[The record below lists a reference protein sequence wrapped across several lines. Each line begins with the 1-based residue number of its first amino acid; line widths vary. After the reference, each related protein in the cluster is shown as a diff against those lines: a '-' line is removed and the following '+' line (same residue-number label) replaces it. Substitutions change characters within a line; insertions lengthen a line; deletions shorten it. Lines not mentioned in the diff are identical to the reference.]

1 MARLPSSC
9 LKAIVCAAL
18 AIVLFFPVVM
28 TAVPVAAQ
36 NTSEIPVGSRLAV
49 AVEYELVSEATDDQG
64 SQRIFY
70 SASGTVD
77 VFRKESPAALES
89 GSLELKG
96 LGSGTF
102 MIEQGP
108 DDVCEGA
115 SISGSYQA
123 FLWGE
128 LNNVAEWKEGG
139 IPEAGIVGGIQAF
152 PLPSGL
158 GDARSIDVERDYLKL
173 LEGGKEYEQK
183 VTYLC
188 RDGPAYPPR
197 EETLV
202 GQPAPFGMVG
212 PKDFRFSP
220 SGAIN
225 LEETIAEFPNGYIKV
240 KLTISPPALKYEIH
254 GTVKD
259 SGGKPIPNSKVV
271 MINYEDVKKR
281 QDFQANE
288 TKTLSEL
295 ELPFEQETT
304 TSDDEKAEFEFEVPS
319 PGEVLPVI
327 IVVSVLWYESEKAEF
342 AITTGPEENGRKVPV
357 YDIACIDN
365 TPGNTLCQQWK
376 PVSGGFEAEVEIVYG
391 AYPDQPLFRGTDHYS
406 GSFVRPEDAALVY
419 QNSYKAMK
427 YFESIQGT
435 VGMPLDPVIIDIGD
449 TASDECKDENG
460 NKDNAFFDYAAT
472 PTFGGLGT
480 YLERAQAKGGTV
492 TICEL
497 TSSRRQED
505 APMNREWHELGHYLQ
520 SDMYRDSDTLI
531 PGRGTNH
538 AGYLNPSTNDSLVE
552 GFASFVAMLIK
563 EHYEGSDMD
572 PVYPVGDA
580 RYQLEQDY
588 KVWGENV
595 ELFRNENETI
605 EAKYY
610 PERDSDEEFAVA
622 GILWDLHDR
631 GKEVH
636 VSYRAGVDSDLSDL
650 SVALSTVYPTPTD
663 QVALDGG
670 KIIGNIAARQ
680 PLSVADLYNAFRG
693 DVSKADLDMIFIS
706 HGAFADTATRDLVH
720 DASETIG
727 STGSGSEPVRPN
739 RMKFLPSIP
748 GSYIVA
754 DKDGTFVINIVHDEP
769 YGSYDFSYQ
778 VNMTAGVPAYFVMPP
793 SYYPSKAVFDQISTP
808 DGKVLAANA
817 LTIESDEYWKYIHSI
832 PAVGNIFRTIAVVE
846 TGAASPATTATPIPE
861 DNGSTPPAGDQG
873 STPPKSGCLIATAAF
888 GSELAPQ
895 VQFLRDFRDNRI
907 LQTSSGANFMA
918 AFNSWYYSFSPS
930 VAEYERGQP
939 WLQQTVRIAI
949 YPLLG
954 ILQLS
959 ETTYSAVPGEYG
971 SLSAGMV
978 ASSLIGAAYVTPF
991 ALLVRRVWKYELGLR
1006 LALMTV
1012 AVLAV
1017 SVVFSLA
1024 AANNA
1029 ALTVTTSLLV
1039 VSTLVLAAVYS
1050 ASALE
1055 KLAGRAAHMGARR
1068 RSQR

>member
-1 MARLPSSC
+1 MARLSSSC
-9 LKAIVCAAL
+9 LKAIVCAVL
-18 AIVLFFPVVM
+18 AIVLLFPVMM
-28 TAVPVAAQ
+28 TAAPAAAQ

-77 VFRKESPAALES
+77 VFQKESPTALES
-89 GSLELKG
+89 GSLELRG

-108 DDVCEGA
+108 FGDLNGPFGGCEGA
-115 SISGSYQA
+115 SVSGSYQA

-128 LNNVAEWKEGG
+128 LSNVAEWKEGG
-139 IPEAGIVGGIQAF
+139 IPEAGVMGGIQAF
-152 PLPSGL
+152 PMPSGL
-158 GDARSIDVERDYLKL
+158 DVRSIDVERDFLKL
-173 LEGGKEYEQK
+173 LEGSKEYERE

-188 RDGPAYPPR
+188 SDGPAYPPR
-197 EETLV
+197 EENLV

-225 LEETIAEFPNGYIKV
+225 LEETIAEFPTGYIKV
-240 KLTISPPALKYEIH
+240 KLAISPPALTYEIH

-259 SGGKPIPNSKVV
+259 AGGKPIPNSKVV

-281 QDFQANE
+281 QDFQANQ

-295 ELPFEQETT
+295 ELDFEQETT
-304 TSDDEKAEFEFEVPS
+304 TSDDEKAEF
-319 PGEVLPVI
+319 
-327 IVVSVLWYESEKAEF
+327 
-342 AITTGPEENGRKVPV
+342 AITVGPEENGRKVPV

-365 TPGNTLCQQWK
+365 RPGNTLCQQWK

-391 AYPDQPLFRGTDHYS
+391 ADPSQPLFRGAEHHQ
-406 GSFVRPEDAALVY
+406 GSFVRQDDAALIY

-435 VGMPLDPVIIDIGD
+435 VGMALDPVIIDIGD
-449 TASDECKDENG
+449 TASDLCKDENG
-460 NKDNAFFDYAAT
+460 NKDNAFFDDAAT

-480 YLERAQAKGGTV
+480 YLERAEAKGGTV
-492 TICEL
+492 TICEI
-497 TSSRRQED
+497 TSSRHQED

-520 SDMYRDSDTLI
+520 SDMYRNSDTTI

-538 AGYLNPSTNDSLVE
+538 AGYSNPSTNDSLVE

-563 EHYEGSDMD
+563 EHHEGSEMD
-572 PVYPVGDA
+572 PVYPVGDS
-580 RYQLEQDY
+580 RYYLEQDY

-595 ELFRNENETI
+595 ELLKHEDETI

-631 GKEVH
+631 GREVH
-636 VSYRAGVDSDLSDL
+636 VSHRAGINSDLSDW
-650 SVALSTVYPTPTD
+650 SVALSKVYPTPTD

-670 KIIGNIAARQ
+670 KIIGNIAARE

-693 DVSKADLDMIFIS
+693 DVSQADLDMIFVS
-706 HGAFADTATRDLVH
+706 HGAFADTAARDLVH

-727 STGSGSEPVRPN
+727 STGSVSEPARPN

-748 GSYIVA
+748 GSNIVA
-754 DKDGTFVINIVHDEP
+754 DKDGMFAINIVHDEP
-769 YGSYDFSYQ
+769 YGNYDFSYE
-778 VNMTAGVPAYFVMPP
+778 VNMTAGAPTYFIMPP
-793 SYYPSKAVFDQISTP
+793 SYYPSTAVFDQISP
-808 DGKVLAANA
+808 SDGKVLAPNV
-817 LTIESDEYWKYIHSI
+817 LTIDSDEYWKYIHST
-832 PAVGNIFRTIAVVE
+832 PALGNVFKTIAAVE
-846 TGAASPATTATPIPE
+846 TGAASPA
-861 DNGSTPPAGDQG
+861 GTPPIGDQ
-873 STPPKSGCLIATAAF
+873 SSPPQSGCLIATAAF

-918 AFNSWYYSFSPS
+918 AFNSWYYSFSP
-930 VAEYERGQP
+930 AIADYERGQP

-959 ETTYSAVPGEYG
+959 ETTYSALPGEYG
-971 SLSAGMV
+971 SLAAGMV
-978 ASSLIGAAYVTPF
+978 ASSLIGAAYVTPL
-991 ALLVRRVWKYELGLR
+991 ALLVRRVWKYELGPR
-1006 LALMTV
+1006 LAFAVV
-1012 AVLAV
+1012 AVLAA

-1029 ALTVTTSLLV
+1029 ALMVTTSLLV
-1039 VSTLVLAAVYS
+1039 VSTLVVAAAQS
-1050 ASALE
+1050 ANALTR
-1055 KLAGRAAHMGARR
+1055 LAGRRHRENHED
-1068 RSQR
+1068 SK

>member
-1 MARLPSSC
+1 MVSLSSTC
-9 LKAIVCAAL
+9 SKAIVCAAL
-18 AIVLFFPVVM
+18 AIALLFPSMM
-28 TAVPVAAQ
+28 TTVPVAAQ
-36 NTSEIPVGSRLAV
+36 NTSNIPVGSRLAV

-77 VFRKESPAALES
+77 VFQKESATALES
-89 GSLELKG
+89 GSLELRG

-115 SISGSYQA
+115 TVSGSYQA

-139 IPEAGIVGGIQAF
+139 IPEGGVMGGIQAF
-152 PLPSGL
+152 PMPSGL
-158 GDARSIDVERDYLKL
+158 GDVRSIDVERDFLKL
-173 LEGGKEYEQK
+173 LEGGKEYEQE

-197 EETLV
+197 EENLV

-212 PKDFRFSP
+212 PRDFRFSS

-225 LEETIAEFPNGYIKV
+225 LEETIAEFPTGYIKV
-240 KLTISPPALKYEIH
+240 KLSISPPALKYEIH

-281 QDFQANE
+281 QDFQENM
-288 TKTLSEL
+288 TKTLSDL
-295 ELPFEQETT
+295 ELAFEQETT
-304 TSDDEKAEFEFEVPS
+304 TSDDEKAEFEFAVPS

-327 IVVSVLWYESEKAEF
+327 IVVSVLWYDSEKAEF

-357 YDIACIDN
+357 YDIACIDSR
-365 TPGNTLCQQWK
+365 PDNTLCQQWK

-391 AYPDQPLFRGTDHYS
+391 GNPAQPLFRGADHYS
-406 GSFVRPEDAALVY
+406 GSLFRQDDAALIY

-435 VGMPLDPVIIDIGD
+435 VGMPLDSVIIDIGD
-449 TASDECKDENG
+449 TKADECNDANG
-460 NKDNAFFDYAAT
+460 SKDNAYFDHTAT

-492 TICEL
+492 TICEV
-497 TSSRRQED
+497 TSSRHQED

-520 SDMYRDSDTLI
+520 SDMYRNSDTLI
-531 PGRGTNH
+531 AGRGTNH
-538 AGYLNPSTNDSLVE
+538 AGYSNPSTNDSLVE

-563 EHYEGSDMD
+563 EHHEGSEMD
-572 PVYPVGDA
+572 PVYPVGDS
-580 RYQLEQDY
+580 RYYLEQDY
-588 KVWGENV
+588 KVWGDNV
-595 ELFRNENETI
+595 ELFKHEDETI

-631 GKEVH
+631 GREVH
-636 VSYRAGVDSDLSDL
+636 VSHRAGINSDLSDW

-670 KIIGNIAARQ
+670 KIIGNIAARE
-680 PLSVADLYNAFRG
+680 PLSVADLYKAFS

-706 HGAFADTATRDLVH
+706 HGAFADTGTRDLVH
-720 DASETIG
+720 DASETVG
-727 STGSGSEPVRPN
+727 STGSASDPVRPS
-739 RMKFLPSIP
+739 RTKFLPSIP
-748 GSYIVA
+748 GSNIVA
-754 DKDGTFVINIVHDEP
+754 DKDGMFAINIVHDEP
-769 YGSYDFSYQ
+769 YRNYDFSYQ
-778 VNMTAGVPAYFVMPP
+778 VNMTAGAPTYFVMPP
-793 SYYPSKAVFDQISTP
+793 SYYPSRAVFDQISP
-808 DGKVLAANA
+808 SDGKVLAANV
-817 LTIESDEYWKYIHSI
+817 LTIDSDEYWKYIHST
-832 PAVGNIFRTIAVVE
+832 PAVGNVFKTIVAVG
-846 TGAASPATTATPIPE
+846 TGAASPAGTPV
-861 DNGSTPPAGDQG
+861 GDQG
-873 STPPKSGCLIATAAF
+873 SPPQSGCLIATAAF

-895 VQFLRDFRDNRI
+895 VQVLRDFRDNRI
-907 LQTSSGANFMA
+907 LQTSSGASFMA
-918 AFNSWYYSFSPS
+918 AFNSWYYSFSP
-930 VAEYERGQP
+930 AIADYERGQP

-959 ETTYSAVPGEYG
+959 ETTYSALPGEYG
-971 SLSAGMV
+971 SLAAGMV
-978 ASSLIGAAYVTPF
+978 ASSLIGSAYITPF
-991 ALLVRRVWKYELGLR
+991 ALLVRRVWKYELGPR
-1006 LALMTV
+1006 LALTAI
-1012 AVLAV
+1012 AVLAAT
-1017 SVVFSLA
+1017 VVFSLA

-1029 ALTVTTSLLV
+1029 ALMVTTSLLV
-1039 VSTLVLAAVYS
+1039 VSTLVVAADQSANALAR
-1050 ASALE
+1050 
-1055 KLAGRAAHMGARR
+1055 LAGRAATLTRAG
-1068 RSQR
+1068 ST